1 MTTRGPRRSIS
12 RPSDGL
18 STAET
23 MKPNE
28 NAPAVMP
35 RSQPN
40 SASMGGKSSEKPV
53 RAFTPTPIVTNAT
66 ATRTQP

>member
-1 MTTRGPRRSIS
+1 
-12 RPSDGL
+12 
-18 STAET
+18 